1 MVEKVTKKPEGI
13 ITANHPVGAP
23 LDVRSLPRR
32 VTTVTIPLNADQ
44 ITQPSRQTNILIT
57 ALRQLRIHEKAQ
69 SEVLHRARQILNAES
84 ESINQCNHPALRS
97 MLRKMAW
104 KLTRSSQL
112 AKMVVSIR
120 FARSL
125 LRCSITSRRIRA

>member
-44 ITQPSRQTNILIT
+44 ITQPSRQTNNYGFT
-57 ALRQLRIHEKAQ
+57 ATKN
-69 SEVLHRARQILNAES
+69 S
-84 ESINQCNHPALRS
+84 
-97 MLRKMAW
+97 RKST
-104 KLTRSSQL
+104 KRG
-112 AKMVVSIR
+112 
-120 FARSL
+120 FA
-125 LRCSITSRRIRA
+125 